1 MGWTETS
8 AAKERLRFI
17 QEYHSGIWSMAEV
30 CRRFGISRITGYKW
44 VARYEEGGPEALRD
58 RSRAPHHRPNQVLEE
73 IEQAILAVRGEY
85 PHWGPLRLRAWL
97 ESEAPEI
104 DWPAPSTI
112 GDILRRNG
120 LTLPHTRRRNGARPA
135 GTPGR
140 VRDQQANRNG
150 RRHPMPK
157 ERGC

>member
-1 MGWTETS
+1 MSWAESST
-8 AAKERLRFI
+8 AKERLRFI

-44 VARYEEGGPEALRD
+44 VARYEEGGPQALRD
-58 RSRAPHHRPNQVLEE
+58 RSRAPHHHPNQVLEE
-73 IEQAILAVRGEY
+73 IAEAIVAARGEY
-85 PHWGPLRLRAWL
+85 PHWGPVKLRAWL

-104 DWPAPSTI
+104 EWPAPSTI

-120 LTLPHTRRRNGARPA
+120 LTIPRTNRQNGARPA
-135 GTPGR
+135 TAASR
-140 VRDQQANRNG
+140 ARYRQIDRNG
-150 RRHPMPK
+150 RQRPTPK